1 MSDASCYMIYP
12 VWDADSVFPGHARYP
27 FFLHL
32 RGTVPLGR
40 WKDYRIFQKKKCYI
54 CVTFSLHFCNVNV
67 TLLIQGEGDCP
78 QNRSY
83 EERGA
88 SPQKCYKNAK
98 LFLLRS
104 SCYCIPNSDH
114 GSFKVRPG
122 DIKTFVANGDKAIIT
137 A

>member
-1 MSDASCYMIYP
+1 MSDARCNMIDP
-12 VWDADSVFPGHARYP
+12 VRDTDSIFSGHARYP
-27 FFLHL
+27 FILHL
-32 RGTVPLGR
+32 RGSVPLGR

-67 TLLIQGEGDCP
+67 TLLIQGEGDC
-78 QNRSY
+78 
-83 EERGA
+83 
-88 SPQKCYKNAK
+88 PQKCYKNAK

>member
-1 MSDASCYMIYP
+1 MSDARCDVIDP
-12 VWDADSVFPGHARYP
+12 VGDTDSIFSGHYGHP
-27 FFLHL
+27 FFRTL

-78 QNRSY
+78 
-83 EERGA
+83 
-88 SPQKCYKNAK
+88 PKKNAR

-104 SCYCIPNSDH
+104 SCYGIPNTNH
-114 GSFKVRPG
+114 GSFKV
-122 DIKTFVANGDKAIIT
+122 
-137 A
+137 